1 MRTFDVCAAQN
12 SQTDSFRLG
21 SENPAT
27 GRVHVRR
34 FMQVLPHLK
43 DMSRVS
49 RGGHAE
55 EEPGP
60 EADALLDE
68 AQASPV
74 NSEGEILRTV
84 DLHTW
89 QRLPEVRDVL
99 RVHL

>member
-1 MRTFDVCAAQN
+1 
-12 SQTDSFRLG
+12 
-21 SENPAT
+21 
-27 GRVHVRR
+27 
-34 FMQVLPHLK
+34 
-43 DMSRVS
+43 MSRVS

-84 DLHTW
+84 DLHTG
-89 QRLPEVRDVL
+89 QRLREIRNILRINLHRHISFTQNLMPRFLVL
-99 RVHL
+99 NAISVLSHRVSN